1 MMLSPAGTPP
11 RGSDGLIVL
20 DTCAALS
27 YDAWP
32 AAEQSVT
39 LMSSTHS
46 PAAGGRTA
54 QLCVPGRP
62 RPTTGSTEVP
72 ASLSLPW
79 GHPGFDLEPLTLN
92 CWAGD
97 RRAIRAMSP
106 APPCPRGTD
115 SAVV

>member
-1 MMLSPAGTPP
+1 MTLSSAGTPP
-11 RGSDGLIVL
+11 RGPDGLVVL
-20 DTCAALS
+20 DTCTALS
-27 YDAWP
+27 SDAWP

-39 LMSSTHS
+39 LMSSIHS

-62 RPTTGSTEVP
+62 CPTTGSAEVL

-97 RRAIRAMSP
+97 RRAIWAMSS
-106 APPCPRGTD
+106 APPCPGGTD

>member
-11 RGSDGLIVL
+11 RGPDGLVVL
-20 DTCAALS
+20 DTCTALS

-54 QLCVPGRP
+54 QLCAGQTPPDYGLHRGAGLTFFALGSP
-62 RPTTGSTEVP
+62 R
-72 ASLSLPW
+72 L
-79 GHPGFDLEPLTLN
+79 
-92 CWAGD
+92 
-97 RRAIRAMSP
+97 
-106 APPCPRGTD
+106 
-115 SAVV
+115 